1 MKVTTLWIILIA
13 MVLGIGFNTDGY
25 GQEKYP
31 SKPIQIVVPFGAG
44 GSSDLFFRSL
54 TDELSKTMKVP
65 VTVVNRTGA
74 SGLVGADFVANSK
87 NDGYTLLGTSSAPIT
102 IAPAIDPKDAR
113 ELDPLALLA
122 YQANLIATRSESE
135 FKTLDDLVE
144 YAKKKPGALTCGTSG
159 IQSEPYFAL
168 ELFKAAAKID
178 LRHVPISSSREGITS
193 TLGGHIDFWFGSLAT
208 SQSLMKAD
216 RIRGLAVCTER
227 RLESFPSIPT
237 FAEKN
242 YPQVNVNLI
251 ITLLGPRGLP
261 KAVIKTWED
270 VLKSVLANPEVAA
283 SIKRLNYDIDLQ
295 VGTEKL
301 RAYFKGEVE
310 RFSKIAKQTGLRK

>member
-1 MKVTTLWIILIA
+1 MKVKILWIVLIA
-13 MVLGIGFNTDGY
+13 TVLGIRFNTVGY

-54 TDELSKTMKVP
+54 TDELSKMMKVP
-65 VTVVNRTGA
+65 VTVVDRTGA

-122 YQANLIATRSESE
+122 YQANLIATRNESE
-135 FKTLDDLVE
+135 FRTLDDLVE

-178 LRHVPISSSREGITS
+178 LRHVPISSSREGITN
-193 TLGGHIDFWFGSLAT
+193 TLGGHIDFWFGSLST
-208 SQSLMKAD
+208 SQSLMKAG

-261 KAVIKTWED
+261 QAVIKTWED
-270 VLKSVLANPEVAA
+270 VLKAVLANPEVAA
-283 SIKRLNYDIDLQ
+283 SSKRLNYDIDLQ

>member
-1 MKVTTLWIILIA
+1 MKAKILWMFLITTI
-13 MVLGIGFNTDGY
+13 LGIGFHSVGY

-54 TDELSKTMKVP
+54 TDELSKVMKVP

-122 YQANLIATRSESE
+122 YQANIIATRNESE

-159 IQSEPYFAL
+159 IQSEPYFDL
-168 ELFKAAAKID
+168 ELFKSAARID
-178 LRHVPISSSREGITS
+178 LRHVPISSSREGITN
-193 TLGGHIDFWFGSLAT
+193 TLGGHIDFWFGSLST
-208 SQSLMKAD
+208 SQSLMKAG
-216 RIRGLAVCTER
+216 RIRGLAVCTDR
-227 RLESFPSIPT
+227 RLDSFPDIPT
-237 FAEKN
+237 FAEKK

-251 ITLLGPRGLP
+251 ITLLGPKSLP
-261 KAVIKTWED
+261 PAVIKTWED
-270 VLKSVLANPEVAA
+270 ALKVVLGNPEVAA
-283 SIKRLNYDIDLQ
+283 SINRLNYDVDLQ
-295 VGTEKL
+295 IGTEKL
-301 RAYFKGEVE
+301 RAYFKEEVE
-310 RFSKIAKQTGLRK
+310 RFSKIAKEKGIIK